1 MVLDL
6 GADERV
12 KDGEDMAAVFEHAR
26 ENVAQLGFTLG
37 FAVPLGK
44 NRGGNLDV
52 LAEFF
57 RGMPA
62 QEQAVEKCRFPL
74 RILQIHSDFGRQV
87 GSHRRHRKN
96 AVYRKTFPR
105 QVELGFL
112 CFRLV
117 NSPAWAGHDPGRL
130 TSSNR
135 HRMLKGMGK
144 LPKSLASRTVGRFL
158 RFGMLRGLRS
168 VEIDPDEFRQHL
180 ADKHNLWIPHF
191 GRMRDV
197 PIEQLDAI
205 AERLIHNAQ
214 RVALAQGAGFGLG
227 GMITILPDASLL
239 TIIALRL
246 IQRLCL
252 LYGFE
257 ERESERRIQMWLA
270 AAGAAG
276 IDLGKDL
283 AEKQIAERLAPRI
296 AGRLAVRIGEESAE
310 KWVGRMVP
318 LASSAIGG
326 AMNYTFIR
334 TWGRRVQRHLR
345 EKHLTER
352 ATAAQTVQSSNT
364 ISIVRP

>member
-1 MVLDL
+1 
-6 GADERV
+6 
-12 KDGEDMAAVFEHAR
+12 
-26 ENVAQLGFTLG
+26 
-37 FAVPLGK
+37 
-44 NRGGNLDV
+44 
-52 LAEFF
+52 
-57 RGMPA
+57 
-62 QEQAVEKCRFPL
+62 
-74 RILQIHSDFGRQV
+74 
-87 GSHRRHRKN
+87 
-96 AVYRKTFPR
+96 
-105 QVELGFL
+105 
-112 CFRLV
+112 
-117 NSPAWAGHDPGRL
+117 
-130 TSSNR
+130 
-135 HRMLKGMGK
+135 MGK

-168 VEIDPDEFRQHL
+168 VEIDPDDFRQYL
-180 ADKHNLWIPHF
+180 ADKHHLWIPHF

-205 AERLIHNAQ
+205 AEKLIHNAQ
-214 RVALAQGAGFGLG
+214 RIALAQGAGFGLG

-326 AMNYTFIR
+326 ALNYTFIR
-334 TWGRRVQRHLR
+334 TWGRRVHRHLR
-345 EKHLTER
+345 EKHLAER
-352 ATAAQTVQSSNT
+352 AAAAQNVQAAKT
-364 ISIVRP
+364 ISIR